1 MVDAGV
7 DMSMEQVLFTRDLFL
22 PSMIEGCFSVGDILV
37 LDRFLYNRGT
47 VVGDFGD
54 NANVF
59 KASKSIV
66 NQKVLGEMQVEEG
79 EVVILFRDARGSS
92 GTGVENFSIDS
103 L

>member
-1 MVDAGV
+1 M
-7 DMSMEQVLFTRDLFL
+7 
-22 PSMIEGCFSVGDILV
+22 
-37 LDRFLYNRGT
+37 
-47 VVGDFGD
+47 GDFGD